1 MASEEFYFYTKGMTV
16 GYGGVPLIQ
25 DIELKDPPGRDPDT
39 DRAERSGKDNDF
51 KKHHP
56 TAPLIGGAV
65 YLDGKD
71 ISSFTGK

>member
-16 GYGGVPLIQ
+16 GYGGVPLIR
-25 DIELKDPPGRDPDT
+25 DIELKIRRGDT

-56 TAPLIGGAV
+56 TAPP
-65 YLDGKD
+65 DWRSS
-71 ISSFTGK
+71 ISRWERYQLFHRK